1 MFGQVLNRTDTA
13 LLLHPAHMLRLLTPK
28 VQSFSTNSLDPSL
41 FSERVVTILVGP
53 SRTTWRLHENLLSS
67 SSDFFRSAF
76 NSGFKETFDDQL
88 TLPEDDPQAFEL
100 FVRWLYTRAMSPP
113 GGAGTSASA
122 SASTS
127 TSTPPS
133 FITSHPPIQTWLR
146 LYVLACKLLVAEL
159 ENICVNAAWRYYNV
173 GTRRPDI
180 RDVQYI
186 YENTPEGSGMRRLL
200 QERLTLGMFRGRQH
214 NPVTAEWREV
224 LNETPDLG
232 FDIVNEISGFHWIS
246 GGNVPA
252 RTGSEECAFHRH
264 EKGAGCRPG

>member
-1 MFGQVLNRTDTA
+1 MTV
-13 LLLHPAHMLRLLTPK
+13 
-28 VQSFSTNSLDPSL
+28 
-41 FSERVVTILVGP
+41 LVGP

-67 SSDFFRSAF
+67 SSDFFKSAF
-76 NSGFKETFDDQL
+76 NSGFKETLDDQL

-113 GGAGTSASA
+113 
-122 SASTS
+122 STNAA
-127 TSTPPS
+127 TTTTMTLP
-133 FITSHPPIQTWLR
+133 FTTSHPPIQTWLR
-146 LYVLACKLLVAEL
+146 LYVLASKLLVAEL

-200 QERLTLGMFRGRQH
+200 QERLTLGMFRGRQN

-264 EKGAGCRPG
+264 EKGEGCRSG